1 MTVERNDLPMTPT
14 PLEHEAYGWVVRFVS
29 GEAGPAEIKA
39 LKEWSARSPAHAE
52 AFDRASK
59 VWKAL
64 DPARRKLLAET
75 GPDVGIDAG
84 RRPAIPH
91 QPRLG
96 RRAILGG
103 AMAASVAAATVLV
116 ARPPLGL
123 WPSWSELAADYRT
136 GTGEQRQ
143 ITLGNSVFV
152 DMNTQTSIALRT
164 SGENAGRIE
173 LIGGE
178 AMVSAAKTVSPFTVI
193 AADGRIVASRAR
205 FNVRYD
211 GQSVCVSCLEG
222 DVQVERL
229 ARVLQLSAGRQAIY
243 SAHGIGDPVAIDP
256 MVVTAWT
263 DGVVIF
269 EATPIADV
277 IAEVNR
283 YRREKIILTNAALGH
298 QRLNARFRIENIGRV
313 VNQIEQVF
321 GARARTLPGGITLLG

>member
-1 MTVERNDLPMTPT
+1 MSVERNDLPITPT

-29 GEAGPAEIKA
+29 GDAGPAEIEA
-39 LKEWSARSPAHAE
+39 LKQWSARSPAHAE
-52 AFDRASK
+52 AFDQASK

-75 GPDVGIDAG
+75 APVVDVDA
-84 RRPAIPH
+84 RQRSAVSARS
-91 QPRLG
+91 RLG
-96 RRAILGG
+96 RRAFLGG
-103 AMAASVAAATVLV
+103 AMAASVAGAAWLV

-143 ITLGNSVFV
+143 IALGNSVLV
-152 DMNTQTSIALRT
+152 DMNTQTSITLRT
-164 SGENAGRIE
+164 SGENAGLIE

-178 AMVSAAKTVSPFTVI
+178 AMVSAAKIALPFTVI
-193 AADGRIVASRAR
+193 AADARIVASRAR

-211 GQSVCVSCLEG
+211 GRSVCVSCLEG
-222 DVQVERL
+222 EVQVERL
-229 ARVLQLSAGRQAIY
+229 MRVLQLPAGRQIIS
-243 SAHGIGDPVAIDP
+243 SAQGIDTPVAVDP
-256 MVVTAWT
+256 MIVTAWK

-269 EATPIADV
+269 EGTPIVDV

-283 YRREKIILTNAALGH
+283 YRREKIILTNAVLGRE
-298 QRLNARFRIENIGRV
+298 RLNARFRIENIGRV